1 MPDQSPE
8 TPFSLTKP
16 RHLTR
21 TIQLGGL
28 SIGGTAPIRIQ
39 SMTNT
44 DTRDAQATLDQIH
57 RLAQAGCEI
66 VRLAVPDQTAAE
78 TLPSLVVA
86 SPVPLVAD
94 IHFDYRLA
102 LVAVQA
108 GTHGLRINP
117 GNIGSRRRINQ
128 VVDAAR
134 ANAVPIRIGVN
145 SGSVEKSILQRFGGP
160 SPEAMV
166 ESALH
171 HCRLLEDRGF
181 YDLKISLKSSSVGHT
196 LAAYRLLAQKT
207 DCPLH
212 IGITE
217 AGTLLRGT
225 IKSSLGIGLLL
236 AEGLGDTLR
245 VSLTAD
251 PVEEVLVAWEILRG
265 LGLRARGPDLISC
278 PTCGRTEIDLF
289 TLARQVENL
298 LRPIPEV
305 FTVAVMGCA
314 VNGPGEAKEADI
326 GLAGGKGSGV
336 IFKKGR
342 VVRRIQREEQILPAF
357 KEELDTLVT
366 QLRTNAPAHEQ
377 TITDRRLI
385 CD

>member
-1 MPDQSPE
+1 
-8 TPFSLTKP
+8 
-16 RHLTR
+16 
-21 TIQLGGL
+21 
-28 SIGGTAPIRIQ
+28 
-39 SMTNT
+39 
-44 DTRDAQATLDQIH
+44 
-57 RLAQAGCEI
+57 
-66 VRLAVPDQTAAE
+66 
-78 TLPSLVVA
+78 
-86 SPVPLVAD
+86 
-94 IHFDYRLA
+94 
-102 LVAVQA
+102 
-108 GTHGLRINP
+108 
-117 GNIGSRRRINQ
+117 
-128 VVDAAR
+128 
-134 ANAVPIRIGVN
+134 
-145 SGSVEKSILQRFGGP
+145 
-160 SPEAMV
+160 MV

-171 HCRLLEDRGF
+171 HCRLLEDRAF

-225 IKSSLGIGLLL
+225 VKSSLGIGLLL
-236 AEGLGDTLR
+236 SEGLGDTLR

-251 PVEEVLVAWEILRG
+251 PIEEVLVAWEILRG
-265 LGLRARGPDLISC
+265 LGLRSRSPELISC

-289 TLARQVENL
+289 KLARQVEDL
-298 LRPIPEV
+298 LRSIPEV

-342 VVRRIQREEQILPAF
+342 VVRRIQREDEILPTF
-357 KEELDTLVT
+357 KEELDAFVA
-366 QLRTNAPAHEQ
+366 QLRASAPAHEKS
-377 TITDRRLI
+377 ITDRRQI

>member
-1 MPDQSPE
+1 MPHQSPE
-8 TPFSLTKP
+8 TAFSLTKT

-21 TIQLGGL
+21 TIHLGGL
-28 SIGGTAPIRIQ
+28 SIGGIAPIRIQ

-44 DTRDAQATLDQIH
+44 DTRDAQATLHQIH

-66 VRLAVPDQTAAE
+66 VRLAVPDQTAAKS
-78 TLPSLVVA
+78 LPSLVTA

-102 LVAVQA
+102 LAAVQA
-108 GTHGLRINP
+108 GVHGLRINP

-128 VVDAAR
+128 VVDAAK
-134 ANAVPIRIGVN
+134 ANTVPIRIGVN
-145 SGSVEKSILQRFGGP
+145 SGSVEKSIVQRFGGP
-160 SPEAMV
+160 TPEAMV

-171 HCRLLEDRGF
+171 HCRLLEERAF

-225 IKSSLGIGLLL
+225 VKSSLGIGLLL

-251 PVEEVLVAWEILRG
+251 PIEEVLVAWEILRG
-265 LGLRARGPDLISC
+265 LGLRARSPDLISC

-289 TLARQVENL
+289 KLARQVEDL

-342 VVRRIQREEQILPAF
+342 VVRRIQREDEILPAF
-357 KEELDTLVT
+357 KEELDAFVA
-366 QLRTNAPAHEQ
+366 QLRSNAPAQ
-377 TITDRRLI
+377 TITDRRPI